1 MWRAKGLGW
10 FVAGWGLGICLMLW
24 LAAVGSAVA
33 APPEQTQAAIIERA
47 FWADTTRQADLASA
61 QSQGYTAFSDTFSQG
76 YSPAVHWIRL
86 RIAAH
91 RVPMALQV
99 GPAWLDYLTLYD
111 PATGAVP
118 REAGDHVE
126 VNGDN
131 HVLGGLLPSFTLA
144 PHATER
150 DVWLRLDSTSS
161 HRASIDLLPMGQA
174 RHAATQAVAWVSG
187 YGAFLLFSLV
197 ALWALWWSRRDA
209 VLRIYLWRHGVFT
222 YYAVSYLGL
231 PTLLWGEVLPP
242 VFFDQAFS
250 ISTIAILPMSIYFD
264 RAFMGDYHPNRH
276 LLKGF
281 TLFAILGWLVLAVFL
296 AGWERQA
303 LQANVLLLLLISAF
317 FMLTAFTTRRS
328 MDAEAL
334 IPRWVM
340 QGYYT
345 SIFISL
351 MVGLLAIL
359 GWFGTQAWAT
369 YGLIINGL
377 IGSMLMAA
385 LLVMRAIRQNR
396 QDQLAQ
402 LALQSAQQAVAF
414 EQQRREEQSTFLHML
429 MHELKTPL
437 SVVSL
442 ALGAQQTRQD
452 NLRLA
457 GRAVQEMKS
466 IIDRCTL
473 VDHLAHASPAMIT
486 QAVDLDVLVKDVA
499 EQLPEL
505 GQRLALQTSGV
516 AFKLVTDRKFFRMI
530 VHNLLDNAMRYSD
543 PETTVDLETQ
553 VTEKR
558 WILKLSNVPGLAG
571 WPDSEKLFEKYY
583 RSPGAQHASGS
594 GLGLH
599 LSQQLARALG
609 GGLDY
614 VPSAHRVEFV
624 FWLPLNPH

>member
-1 MWRAKGLGW
+1 MGAPAL
-10 FVAGWGLGICLMLW
+10 
-24 LAAVGSAVA
+24 SAQNPGANGVI
-33 APPEQTQAAIIERA
+33 EQA
-47 FWADTTRQADLASA
+47 FWTDVSRDADLGAA
-61 QSQGYTAFSDTFSQG
+61 QRQSYTRFDGMFSQG
-76 YSPAVHWIRL
+76 YSASVHWIRL
-86 RIAAH
+86 RLAANDES
-91 RVPMALQV
+91 VALLV
-99 GPAWLDYLTLYD
+99 GPAWLDHLTLFD
-111 PATGAVP
+111 PATGASP
-118 REAGDHVE
+118 REAGDLIAR
-126 VNGDN
+126 NADN
-131 HVLGGLLPSFTLA
+131 NALGGLATSFTLA
-144 PHATER
+144 PHHVER

-161 HRASIDLLPMGQA
+161 HRARIEVLPMGQA
-174 RHAATQAVAWVSG
+174 EREVMRSVATVAG
-187 YGAFLLFSLV
+187 YGAFLMFSLV
-197 ALWALWWSRRDA
+197 ALWALWWSRRDT
-209 VLRIYLWRHGVFT
+209 VLRIYLWRHAVFT
-222 YYAVSYLGL
+222 YYAVAYLGL
-231 PTLLWGEVLPP
+231 PTLLFEHWLPP
-242 VFFDQAFS
+242 TFFDQAFS
-250 ISTIAILPMSIYFD
+250 ISTIAILPMSVYFD
-264 RAFMGDYHPNRH
+264 RAFMGDYHPNRY

-281 TLFAILGWLVLAVFL
+281 TLFAIMGWAVLGVFL
-296 AGWERQA
+296 SGWEREA
-303 LQANVLLLLLISAF
+303 LQLNVLLLLLISGF

-328 MDAEAL
+328 VDAEAL

-351 MVGLLAIL
+351 LVGLLAIL

-369 YGLIINGL
+369 YGLVVNGL

-396 QDQLAQ
+396 LDQQAQ
-402 LALQSAQQAVAF
+402 LALQRAQQAVTF

-442 ALGAQQTRQD
+442 ALGTQQAQGD

-473 VDHLAHASPAMIT
+473 VDSFGHASPT
-486 QAVDLDVLVKDVA
+486 VLKQTLDLTKLVHDEVA
-499 EQLPEL
+499 SFPEL
-505 GQRLALQTSGV
+505 LDRLAMRDVGQRCEST
-516 AFKLVTDRKFFRMI
+516 TDSKFLRMI
-530 VHNLLDNAMRYSD
+530 VHNLLDNALRYSD
-543 PETTVDLETQ
+543 PHTMIELDIS
-553 VTEKR
+553 VTDGQR
-558 WILKLSNVPGLAG
+558 WTLRVSNVPGAAG
-571 WPDSEKLFEKYY
+571 WPESEKLFEKYY